1 MGVAIECGGIRKNFT
16 DPDGRS
22 HCILADIQIKLA
34 AGQLALLEGA
44 SGSGKSTLLNIIS
57 GLITPDAGEVSI
69 DGESISAMSESARDA
84 FRARNIGYIF
94 QTFNLISP
102 LSVMENL
109 IFPPILSGA
118 VKKDLRREA
127 MAILKRFGLAE
138 HAGKQPYRLSVGQR
152 QRVAICRAILQKP
165 GLLLAD
171 EPTASLD
178 RRSASIVRQAFTE
191 LRDIGTTIII
201 ATHDPEFA
209 TLGAECRL
217 NLDGGEVAS

>member
-1 MGVAIECGGIRKNFT
+1 MGVAIKCSGIRKSFT

-22 HCILADIQIKLA
+22 RCILADIRINLA
-34 AGQLALLEGA
+34 AGQSALLEGP

-57 GLITPDAGEVSI
+57 GLITPDDGEVSI
-69 DGESISAMSESARDA
+69 DGESIPTMSESARDA

-118 VKKDLRREA
+118 VKKDLRKEA
-127 MAILKRFGLAE
+127 LAILKRFGLAD
-138 HAGKQPYRLSVGQR
+138 HAGKRPYRLSVGQR

-209 TLGAECRL
+209 TLGVDCRL
-217 NLDGGEVAS
+217 NLDSGEAAS